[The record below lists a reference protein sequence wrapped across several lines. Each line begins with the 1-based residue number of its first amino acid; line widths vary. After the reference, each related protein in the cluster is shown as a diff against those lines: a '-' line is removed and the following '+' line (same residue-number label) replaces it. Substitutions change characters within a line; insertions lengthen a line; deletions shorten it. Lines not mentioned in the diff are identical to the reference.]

1 MSQASEELFTIQE
14 QMEAEMTGQGLTR
27 YWRNVDRSVA
37 EGDESSTSYGLTVLK
52 RVINPVA
59 ARIEEV
65 VAEADSGKPGRR
77 STAIKYLR
85 GTSSDLIA
93 YLTVKVLLD
102 SVSRQR
108 TLQSIA
114 IAIGQR
120 LEDEARFRKFNDEN
134 PALFQVVSRGC

>member
-27 YWRNVDRSVA
+27 YWRNVDPSVA

-85 GTSSDLIA
+85 GTSADLIA

-102 SVSRQR
+102 SVSRR
-108 TLQSIA
+108 GDGVLA
-114 IAIGQR
+114 A
-120 LEDEARFRKFNDEN
+120 EVDEAAAVHLG
-134 PALFQVVSRGC
+134 PACRLKHISPMRCRL